1 MKLVDVFKRFRGLWD
16 SILTEKD
23 VFAKATKRGNENF
36 KYQTFYDALLA
47 TGWDL
52 RHARY
57 LVTRTKK
64 TYKDC
69 PSNKGPWEPTLLLA
83 AAKTKMFRDYLDQW
97 Q

>member
-1 MKLVDVFKRFRGLWD
+1 MKLVDVFKRFRGLWG

-23 VFAKATKRGNENF
+23 FFAKAKF
-36 KYQTFYDALLA
+36 KYQTFHDALLA

-83 AAKTKMFRDYLDQW
+83 AAKTKMFRDYLDW